1 MFKKI
6 EIDSKESMRELVKMA
21 FQTDLVISGAWGYS
35 KELSTVLEDITPN
48 TKVQI
53 QFTLATMRAYLEMNM
68 TLGENERYAAINLN
82 EIQRKLEGSYEKVSY
97 EISAIK
103 ELEYNAFITEYKEN
117 LEKKT
122 FDINEHFSK
131 RKEATLKR
139 EVIYWFKI
147 KELEIAP

>member
-35 KELSTVLEDITPN
+35 KELSTVLEDISPN